1 MKCKVNIVARFEE
14 EERYQYLTT
23 VFLIT
28 TITLRPSVWIES
40 HLYVK

>member
-14 EERYQYLTT
+14 EERYHLTT
-23 VFLIT
+23 VFLTT

-40 HLYVK
+40 HLYAK